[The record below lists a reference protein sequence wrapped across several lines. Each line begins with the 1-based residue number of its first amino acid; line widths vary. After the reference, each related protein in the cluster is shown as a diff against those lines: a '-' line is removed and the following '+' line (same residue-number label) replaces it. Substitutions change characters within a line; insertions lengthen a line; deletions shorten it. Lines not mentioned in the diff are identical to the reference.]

1 MQVDQAGCH
10 RAKRLRLPHNIIL
23 IFQPAHSPELN
34 PIERVWLHLKL
45 GLRFSLP
52 KNMDELWLL
61 VKNRLSELS
70 KSVIASL
77 VGRDSILDALS
88 VASLL

>member
-1 MQVDQAGCH
+1 
-10 RAKRLRLPHNIIL
+10 AKRLRLPSNIIL

-34 PIERVWLHLKL
+34 PIERVWLHLKQ
-45 GLRFSLP
+45 GLRFTLP
-52 KNMDELWLL
+52 KNMDELRLL
-61 VKNRLSELS
+61 VKNRLSEMS